1 MSHWRPSEDDDVP
14 AERVHQMLP
23 DPSTPGAWLV
33 RVAGTDQSWLDPD
46 DPGRLEFDY
55 MRRIGD
61 HLDLC
66 APAGQRLRVVHVGG
80 AGMSLARYLAH
91 TRPTSAQIVLEPDE
105 EVTALVRK
113 IAPLA
118 RTSGVKVR
126 PVDGLTGI
134 ADLADDY
141 ADVIILDAFKA
152 GSVPGDLVTEQ
163 FFADIARV
171 LASRGLL
178 LINLVDERPFEWSR
192 RAVAGLVARFADVVL
207 SAEASTL
214 KGRRAGNLVVAASGA
229 PLPVAELDRLAA
241 GAAFPYRVIADT
253 ELITWLSGARPFT
266 TADTADS
273 PEIAQMMTWFR

>member
-1 MSHWRPSEDDDVP
+1 
-14 AERVHQMLP
+14 
-23 DPSTPGAWLV
+23 
-33 RVAGTDQSWLDPD
+33 
-46 DPGRLEFDY
+46 
-55 MRRIGD
+55 
-61 HLDLC
+61 
-66 APAGQRLRVVHVGG
+66 
-80 AGMSLARYLAH
+80 MSLARYLAH

-214 KGRRAGNLVVAASGA
+214 KGRRAGNLVVAASVA